1 MNWSVGHSVMPI
13 GIDIGS
19 RQFRVVQMRSG
30 GEQRQIKALCAVARL
45 KPLEQVAQEE
55 VFHLRSVLARQG
67 FSGREAVLTVPS
79 RKLMTGILELPPR
92 NSGAPLDQI
101 AKMELSRMHRVEPDS
116 FTMAYWDLPIESRPG
131 VAAQAMAVACKHA
144 DADELLDMFEVAGFD
159 VQALEAR
166 GCAIARACR
175 PLLRSGQ
182 SLTAIV
188 EFGWSRS
195 CLIVFRGE
203 TIVYERPLAESGMG
217 RLVEEVAERYGMSG
231 PATEK
236 ILTMCGLAGGREVDG
251 ISPDVTEDLARMFAR
266 FVELLVDQ
274 LDQPFAYVRQQ
285 YAADAVERLLLV
297 GDFANVPG
305 LASHIGE
312 NAEINTMTVSPT
324 DLAECHRAVL
334 AKSGDPAL
342 TVASGLALFG
352 EE

>member
-1 MNWSVGHSVMPI
+1 MNWPVGHPVMPI

-19 RQFRVVQMRSG
+19 RQFRVAQMRSA

-45 KPLEQVAQEE
+45 KPLEQVDQEE
-55 VFHLRSVLARQG
+55 VFHLRSVLERQG
-67 FSGREAVLTVPS
+67 FSGRAAVLTVPS
-79 RKLMTGILELPPR
+79 RKLLTGILELPPR
-92 NSGAPLDQI
+92 SSGAPVDQI
-101 AKMELSRMHRVEPDS
+101 ARMELSRMHRVEPDS
-116 FTMAYWDLPIESRPG
+116 FTMAYWDLPIEARPG
-131 VAAQAMAVACKHA
+131 IAAQAMAVACKHV
-144 DADELLDMFEVAGFD
+144 DSDEFLDMFEVAGFD

-175 PLLRSGQ
+175 PLLRADQ

-217 RLVEEVAERYGMSG
+217 RLVEEVAERYCMSG

-236 ILTMCGLAGGREVDG
+236 ILTMCGLDGGQEVDG
-251 ISPDVTEDLARMFAR
+251 ISPDVIEDLARMFTR
-266 FVELLVDQ
+266 FVELLIDQ
-274 LDQPFAYVRQQ
+274 LDHPFAYVRQQ
-285 YAADAVERLLLV
+285 YAVDAVERLLLV

-305 LASHIGE
+305 LASHIGK

-334 AKSGDPAL
+334 AKSGDPTLA
-342 TVASGLALFG
+342 VACGLALFG
-352 EE
+352 EK